1 MKDRD
6 NRQGIQSFFEKY
18 QSNFGVKFLTFYFL
32 TKKKG

>member
-18 QSNFGVKFLTFYFL
+18 QSRQIFNILFSY
-32 TKKKG
+32 